1 LIPVVARTL
10 RPVFVPVDE
19 QPHGNVMN
27 IERSSPGSAVANAT
41 ILDEAN
47 NRQDVAPSFSARA
60 WPRRA
65 PASTHFE
72 LGKSADPRVRR
83 LDDASKVSA
92 TFRSKRR
99 DGALR
104 SDSNDPGAGTRGDV
118 LTSRSSD

>member
-1 LIPVVARTL
+1 
-10 RPVFVPVDE
+10 
-19 QPHGNVMN
+19 MN

-72 LGKSADPRVRR
+72 LGKSADPASVVSTT
-83 LDDASKVSA
+83 SKVSA

-104 SDSNDPGAGTRGDV
+104 SDSNDPGAGTRGDA

>member
-72 LGKSADPRVRR
+72 LGKSADPASVVSTTHRKCPQRSGRSVVTVRCAR
-83 LDDASKVSA
+83 IRTTLAPARAV
-92 TFRSKRR
+92 T
-99 DGALR
+99 
-104 SDSNDPGAGTRGDV
+104 P
-118 LTSRSSD
+118 